1 MGTERTLLTTEKVDA
16 WYDKFRKYIFSDDD
30 VKGKGA
36 EIMGDPSRIFICDE
50 CGYLVWSI

>member
-16 WYDKFRKYIFSDDD
+16 WYDKFRDDD